1 MISPATATD
10 DDASLGGMRTV
21 EVRVPQIQSVPYVFA
36 SPHSGRDYSDAF
48 LASSRLDPLTL
59 RRSEDCYVDELFA
72 GAPDAG
78 APLLLAH
85 FPRAFCDAN
94 RNAAELDPA
103 VFEGLLPDSPETRS
117 PRVVA
122 GLGVIARIV
131 RDGADIYRRRL
142 PLEEGE
148 RRLSDLHR
156 PYHAALQ
163 ELVVST
169 QAAFGSCMLIDCH
182 SMPSQA
188 AAATGVRGR
197 MPDMILGDRYGASCT
212 AGLTDHAD
220 RVLSRLGFVVT
231 RNNPY
236 AGGYTAEHY
245 GKPNTGVHA
254 LQIEINRALYLD
266 EDRLEKVPD
275 AFARLKLRLDEFIA
289 QLTAFRP

>member
-1 MISPATATD
+1 MIDLATATD
-10 DDASLGGMRTV
+10 DGAPFSGMRTF
-21 EVRVPQIQSVPYVFA
+21 EVRAPQTQTAPYVFA
-36 SPHSGRDYSDAF
+36 SPHSGRDYSEAF
-48 LASSRLDPLTL
+48 LAASRLDPLTL

-72 GAPDAG
+72 AVPDLG

-85 FPRAFCDAN
+85 FPRAFCDVN

-103 VFEGLLPDSPETRS
+103 IFEGALPDSPETRS

-131 RDGADIYRRRL
+131 RDGAEIYRRRL
-142 PLEEGE
+142 TLAEGE
-148 RRLSDLHR
+148 RRLSLLHR
-156 PYHAALQ
+156 PYHA
-163 ELVVST
+163 ELEGLASAT
-169 QAAFGSCMLIDCH
+169 RSAFGMCILIDCH

-188 AAATGVRGR
+188 AAATSTRGR
-197 MPDMILGDRYGASCT
+197 VPDIILGDRYGASCSP
-212 AGLTDHAD
+212 GLTDHAD

-245 GKPNTGVHA
+245 GRPHIGVHA

-266 EDRLEKVPD
+266 EDRLEKRAEP
-275 AFARLKLRLDEFIA
+275 FARLKARLDQFMS
-289 QLTAFRP
+289 QLVEFRP